1 MSVRNSEQ
9 IQQYF
14 LTAQGSSLDQSQ
26 KQCDLFLAFS
36 KEGST
41 DLRTG
46 ERRGRWSA
54 GEEPAQGG
62 TEGPL
67 ALSLHEDTVL
77 KGITHP
83 NNHSVLK
90 ECYKVGIITSILH
103 LKQLMQDSC
112 LV

>member
-1 MSVRNSEQ
+1 MLETANKSNS
-9 IQQYF
+9 YF

-41 DLRTG
+41 DLHIG

-62 TEGPL
+62 AEGPL
-67 ALSLHEDTVL
+67 ALSLRDDTVL
-77 KGITHP
+77 KGIAHP
-83 NNHSVLK
+83 NNHSELK
-90 ECYKVGIITSILH
+90 ERCKVGIITSILP

>member
-1 MSVRNSEQ
+1 MWVKSLPREEQ
-9 IQQYF
+9 KVPPF
-14 LTAQGSSLDQSQ
+14 
-26 KQCDLFLAFS
+26 
-36 KEGST
+36 
-41 DLRTG
+41 
-46 ERRGRWSA
+46 
-54 GEEPAQGG
+54 
-62 TEGPL
+62 TE
-67 ALSLHEDTVL
+67 ALSLCEATVL